1 MALGA
6 PEVSGGWRRSRCT
19 HTHTHT
25 HTHMCGTTLI
35 PSHRTG
41 ARAQVTIKSA
51 KCASGAPRPKLTVT
65 RSKVTN
71 PDYRLATPVLDVLGE
86 TSSLTVRGIDVDGGL
101 SRPCFRVY
109 QGALSLVD
117 VNCVHGAATWGGGIE
132 VYESGPVTVVG
143 GSFKQCLA
151 IQSGAAVDV
160 YIPKSGAAISF
171 AGTTFSGNLVLG
183 ESDASRAVFSPVAAG
198 FWLLGSVYA
207 MRLPGYP
214 IPSIPFPDSERGSQ
228 YIQR

>member
-19 HTHTHT
+19 HPHTHT

-101 SRPCFRVY
+101 SRPCF
-109 QGALSLVD
+109 
-117 VNCVHGAATWGGGIE
+117 C
-132 VYESGPVTVVG
+132 
-143 GSFKQCLA
+143 
-151 IQSGAAVDV
+151 V